1 MGAMELV
8 WDDVRH
14 LEMVERKG
22 SVSAAAR
29 ELGLSSSTVYRRIAA
44 LEAAVGRS
52 CVVRGP
58 GPAVLTE
65 AGTAL
70 ARVGRHTRRE
80 LTEVAAELRA
90 KETSLEGR
98 VSFTTVEALLPL
110 VAAPLAKLSVEHR
123 LEVELFLGD
132 DGPSVRDREVDV
144 ALGIMKNPPPGCWG
158 RKLVRLPYAVYAT
171 SEAMG
176 RSPRRWL
183 LRASSLRA
191 SPEALWEQKHAG
203 PTAARVPFTG
213 LLALAAQGAG
223 LVLLPRLLA
232 ARYPKLVEVD
242 EYRSQVGALSRT
254 LWLLTHPDQRRAP
267 RIVAL
272 MRAVQSAFTPE

>member
-1 MGAMELV
+1 MDVL

-29 ELGLSSSTVYRRIAA
+29 ELGLSSSTIYRRIAA
-44 LEAAVGRS
+44 LETAVGRS

-58 GPAVLTE
+58 GPVVLTE
-65 AGTAL
+65 TGIAL

-80 LTEVAAELRA
+80 LNELAAELRA
-90 KETSLEGR
+90 NETSLQGR

-110 VAAPLAKLSVEHR
+110 VAGPLAKVATEHG

-158 RKLVRLPYAVYAT
+158 RKVARLPYAVYGT
-171 SEAMG
+171 SEASA

-183 LRASSLRA
+183 LRAHALRA
-191 SPEALWEQKHAG
+191 TPEAQWEQKHAG
-203 PTAARVPFTG
+203 LPAARLPFTG

-223 LVLLPRLLA
+223 LALLPRLLA
-232 ARYPKLVEVD
+232 ARHPKLSEVED
-242 EYRSQVGALSRT
+242 YRAQVGSLSRT

-267 RIVAL
+267 RVVAL
-272 MRAVQSAFTPE
+272 MRAIQSAFD